1 VSGKKVGIKKKNGFT
16 AYAMTLNDNKIVYYI
31 HWDDV
36 NEIVDLWLLEA
47 RPRVRQVTI
56 ITRFRWFSK
65 SFAKSD
71 YKLISFYTLCHLVD
85 ITMLINK
92 FGLSLGGGSE
102 SHYQWRRLLRN
113 YMRDNALCIVAVDFD
128 TKSCKIR
135 RVALPMD
142 DADAAN
148 KRYVQQSVQNL
159 KDRLNEIRG
168 RL

>member
-1 VSGKKVGIKKKNGFT
+1 
-16 AYAMTLNDNKIVYYI
+16 M
-31 HWDDV
+31 
-36 NEIVDLWLLEA
+36 DLWLLEA

-102 SHYQWRRLLRN
+102 SHYQWRGLLRN

-128 TKSCKIR
+128 TKSCKTSSATDGWCWRSKQTIR
-135 RVALPMD
+135 
-142 DADAAN
+142 AAKCSKFERSSEWN
-148 KRYVQQSVQNL
+148 QRKIVVLQNNVQVM
-159 KDRLNEIRG
+159 LNEFEKIIREVHA
-168 RL
+168 